1 MRNSDSPSRRL
12 LPSLLVAGIAALGM
26 FATLFSVWYR
36 SATPEQDERLRIA
49 MDEYITGRHG
59 IAYGIA
65 EQVEPDIENDVKG
78 YQTREFLL
86 GATGVHLALA
96 EQDPRRI
103 RLKLNQVLPPLEALY
118 PHDYPTGRSAEAKR
132 LLGLGY
138 SFLGRF
144 KEAIPPLRDSILE
157 DPTQKIELLPL
168 LVENQLRAGEE
179 FLGEARA
186 GVDELLVMRE
196 LGENTRNVVLLLKA
210 RLDAAQGD
218 FDSAFRAIDEVT
230 DPALIDQRDYWR
242 ADVLISQAKSII
254 EKASPRGEAVESR
267 TILSEARGKI
277 DQAINMLDEIYRRN
291 NSELGAAAQYLAANA
306 FLALGQQNEALSL
319 FATLRQ
325 SGRDDPE
332 VIAAGLAEVELLAD
346 LGEFD
351 DCLQTVRVII
361 RDIGDPLGFDPQIM
375 GLAELQQRL
384 LEVPLHMWDV
394 HDYETAQL
402 YGAALM
408 PVVSEDFTEAIVAET
423 FQRWGDQLQRKA
435 EAGKDVEVRLQ
446 DEMLAREKYC
456 QAGEHFTEV
465 ARLRYTQ
472 ANYTDALWQAI
483 QNFQMGRDFPRSL
496 ELLDEYLAYEDRI
509 RLPRGL
515 LAKGKALLSLGQPK
529 KAIQP
534 LLDCIESYPRDPL
547 GDEARLLAATALLE
561 EGNTEKPREMLDQNL
576 YGGQLSPENQIFRDS
591 LFVLSESLY
600 RKAYFEHVRI
610 ITPTYTRGRLEPGVT
625 PDRDTVKALEANQQV
640 VDEAIAQLEEVIY
653 RDGKHGN
660 PERALRATYLK
671 AQAHRMAAFWPSIQA
686 GDPNTLEPSRRRLKE
701 QTKEHLENAVD
712 LFGELRESLLHGQTV
727 SGRLN
732 ATEQAMLRNCFMG
745 IADTQYDLGQYAQ
758 AASEYQRASQEF
770 LNDPLALE
778 ATMGEALCYSK
789 LGKFEDEKR
798 LYRRAEDTLSRIPAD
813 SEDRFERITRY
824 DRDQWSSLVQWLGRP

>member
-36 SATPEQDERLRIA
+36 SATPEFDERLRIA

-65 EQVEPDIENDVKG
+65 EQVEPDIESDVTG

-96 EQDPRRI
+96 EPDPRRV
-103 RLKLNQVLPPLEALY
+103 RLKLHEVLPPLKALY
-118 PHDYPTGRSAEAKR
+118 PYDYPTGRSAEAKR

-138 SFLGRF
+138 SLLGQF
-144 KEAIPPLRDSILE
+144 EEAIPPLRDSILE

-168 LVENQLRAGEE
+168 LVENQLRAGEA
-179 FLGEARA
+179 FLSEAQE
-186 GVDELLVMRE
+186 GIDELLATRE
-196 LGENTRNVVLLLKA
+196 LGENTRNTVLLLKA
-210 RLDAAQGD
+210 RLAATQGD
-218 FDSAFRAIDEVT
+218 FDSAYQAIDMVT

-242 ADVLISQAKSII
+242 ADIIIHQAKSMID
-254 EKASPRGEAVESR
+254 KATPRGEVIDSR
-267 TILSEARGKI
+267 AIPSDAREKI
-277 DQAINMLDEIYRRN
+277 DQAIDILDGIYRRN
-291 NSELGAAAQYLAANA
+291 DLEMGPAAQYLAANA
-306 FLALGQQNEALSL
+306 YLVIGKQNEALSL

-325 SGRDDPE
+325 SARDEPE
-332 VIAAGLAEVELLAD
+332 VIAAGISEVELLAD
-346 LGEFD
+346 RGEFD
-351 DCLQTVRVII
+351 DCLQTVQVIV
-361 RDIGDPLGFDPQIM
+361 RDIGDPQGFDPQIM

-384 LEVPLHMWDV
+384 LEVPLHMWDA
-394 HDYETAQL
+394 DAYETAQQ
-402 YGAALM
+402 YGESLI
-408 PVVSEDFTEAIVAET
+408 PVVSKDFTEAIVAET

-435 EAGKDVEVRLQ
+435 AEGKEAEVRLQ

-456 QAGEHFTEV
+456 LAGEHFTEV

-483 QNFQMGRDFPRSL
+483 QSFQMGRDFPRSL
-496 ELLDEYLAYEDRI
+496 ELLDDYLAYEDRI

-529 KAIQP
+529 KALQP

-591 LFVLSESLY
+591 LFVLGEALY

-625 PDRDTVKALEANQQV
+625 PDTETAKALEANQQV

-653 RDGKHGN
+653 RDAKHGN

-671 AQAHRMAAFWPSIQA
+671 AQSHRMAAFWPSIQA

-701 QTKEHLENAVD
+701 QTKEHLENALG

-727 SGRLN
+727 SGKLD

-789 LGKFEDEKR
+789 LGKFDEEKR
-798 LYRRAEDTLSRIPAD
+798 LYRRAEDTLSRIPAE
-813 SEDRFERITRY
+813 SEGRFERITRY